1 MHNLQLTGNF
11 NLRPTVFCLAP
22 SDVEKLAWSARKQKK
37 LRPQDVAAELMFFL
51 LS

>member
-22 SDVEKLAWSARKQKK
+22 SDVENWLGAHGRKKNFAHKMSQ
-37 LRPQDVAAELMFFL
+37 LN
-51 LS
+51 